1 MTTLTDDETKFPM
14 RQARLRNMIRKS
26 ELRMQMKFRR
36 PAEFLSRRVEVRC
49 CRKHVGDNNMVGT
62 EGGVVEHIRV
72 GSGMDLQG
80 NNHGHLP

>member
-1 MTTLTDDETKFPM
+1 
-14 RQARLRNMIRKS
+14 
-26 ELRMQMKFRR
+26 MKFRR

-80 NNHGHLP
+80 DNHGHLP